1 MKKILLKSIFLIFL
15 GLFLFSLANAQ
26 EISYFKDDFESYNL
40 GNLPVTSNP
49 NDTEKFYYKWGGD
62 IPKVINTEYHSGTK
76 SIVAPSNNFSYI
88 FTTPAVFTTSTKGE
102 ISIWVKIQKKSNYP
116 RFMFDLRAYPTAG
129 TIHCGIALNYDKIY
143 YEFYQNNNLRSVE
156 WLNAE
161 YNKWNKYKIK
171 FEVKS
176 DDNLYCKFIY
186 NDTIE
191 TDWIL
196 SQVNPNFKYIGTIFL
211 GFFND
216 TYETDW
222 IDDLEVGQK
231 LEIEYRDFNT
241 TGWIDEN
248 FFVDILQTIKQF
260 NPPYPNKP
268 YYIVPTSTDIYFKAS
283 FINTS
288 LLNLYRPTKLIFYSR
303 ASGTENTIDLNLPWL
318 GQGSTST
325 NINITQLRNFFAND
339 EDILEMKLEIQRRNL
354 MTAGMWVV
362 DTFYFPLPTAP
373 PIFLALKENPEQLL
387 IIQEGRVKPPER
399 EEYLIPLTDCSQA
412 QNLLENVSCEIR
424 NLLIEVFVPKKKSLE
439 MLENQ
444 MNILSNKF
452 PFNVFLTIKNFFG
465 DIVNSLK
472 GEAKVKMFN
481 KEVSLSADFY
491 NSIPVISTLYQG
503 MRLLFNLFIV
513 FMFIKVLKWE
523 VEVLIHSIT

>member
-1 MKKILLKSIFLIFL
+1 L
-15 GLFLFSLANAQ
+15 LANTWY
-26 EISYFKDDFESYNL
+26 E
-40 GNLPVTSNP
+40 
-49 NDTEKFYYKWGGD
+49 
-62 IPKVINTEYHSGTK
+62 TK
-76 SIVAPSNNFSYI
+76 IFSYI
-88 FTTPAVFTTSTKGE
+88 DNNQVRYFKVTITNTENNSKVFEKEYTTS
-102 ISIWVKIQKKSNYP
+102 
-116 RFMFDLRAYPTAG
+116 
-129 TIHCGIALNYDKIY
+129 
-143 YEFYQNNNLRSVE
+143 NNLFIFAHFI
-156 WLNAE
+156 N
-161 YNKWNKYKIK
+161 I
-171 FEVKS
+171 VKNYHRF
-176 DDNLYCKFIY
+176 DDFVYYCQDDI
-186 NDTIE
+186 TE
-191 TDWIL
+191 TGEG
-196 SQVNPNFKYIGTIFL
+196 K
-211 GFFND
+211 
-216 TYETDW
+216 
-222 IDDLEVGQK
+222 
-231 LEIEYRDFNT
+231 IEYKTFNT
-241 TGWIDEN
+241 AGWIDEN
-248 FFVDILQTIKQF
+248 FFVDILDTIKQF

-268 YYIVPTSTDIYFKAS
+268 YYIVPTSTNIYFKAS
-283 FINTS
+283 FINAST
-288 LLNLYRPTKLIFYSR
+288 LNLYRPTKLIFYSR
-303 ASGTENTIDLNLPWL
+303 ASGTENTIDLNLGWL

-325 NINITQLRNFFAND
+325 NINITQLRNFFADN

-373 PIFLALKENPEQLL
+373 PIFLALKENPEQLI
-387 IIQEGRVKPPER
+387 IIQEGRTKPPER
-399 EEYLIPLTDCSQA
+399 EEYLVPLTDCSQA

-491 NSIPVISTLYQG
+491 TSIPVISTLYQG